1 VQQLQ
6 LDPRGVA
13 VGQLRTVA
21 FEQGDSLV
29 TSLDLDVQSAAE
41 RALIDQITRSRSA
54 GKPATGGA
62 VVVMDPNTGRL
73 LAVASYPTYN
83 PELFVRGVS
92 DSDLARLSDPSAH
105 QPLIGRAIAGAY
117 APGSTFKLITSSS
130 IVSHAEANLEQRY
143 PCPGSLAVDGRVKT
157 NFDSES
163 PGYPLTLRQ
172 ALQVSCDTWFYAFAA
187 NEYYADQ
194 AQIDAGGSAT
204 EFLQHMA
211 SSYGIASS
219 PGVDLPASEQA
230 SGSYADRENRLAR
243 WKANRT
249 RYCADAKTGF
259 PDEPD
264 PAQRAYLTK
273 LAAENCT
280 DGWRYRAGD
289 NADMAIG
296 QGETTLSPLQLAVA
310 YSAMIN
316 GGKVWRP
323 TLGWGVVGGSGQ
335 LVRTISPTVK
345 SRLPVSHSV
354 LDYIANALQF
364 TSSHAVSGALAFDGA
379 PYKQLLGGKTGTAE
393 AFGRQDTSWLASWGP
408 VSRDAAGHP
417 RARFVVVGMIEEGG
431 TGASAA
437 APMVREVY
445 DQILTP
451 AGASRS
457 ADDHFPTVPPRVQV
471 VTSTPPTP
479 HPAPSQP
486 SQPTSPSAVP
496 GPAARVGAPR

>member
-1 VQQLQ
+1 
-6 LDPRGVA
+6 
-13 VGQLRTVA
+13 
-21 FEQGDSLV
+21 
-29 TSLDLDVQSAAE
+29 
-41 RALIDQITRSRSA
+41 
-54 GKPATGGA
+54 
-62 VVVMDPNTGRL
+62 
-73 LAVASYPTYN
+73 
-83 PELFVRGVS
+83 
-92 DSDLARLSDPSAH
+92 
-105 QPLIGRAIAGAY
+105 
-117 APGSTFKLITSSS
+117 
-130 IVSHAEANLEQRY
+130 
-143 PCPGSLAVDGRVKT
+143 
-157 NFDSES
+157 
-163 PGYPLTLRQ
+163 
-172 ALQVSCDTWFYAFAA
+172 
-187 NEYYADQ
+187 
-194 AQIDAGGSAT
+194 
-204 EFLQHMA
+204 
-211 SSYGIASS
+211 
-219 PGVDLPASEQA
+219 
-230 SGSYADRENRLAR
+230 
-243 WKANRT
+243 
-249 RYCADAKTGF
+249 
-259 PDEPD
+259 
-264 PAQRAYLTK
+264 
-273 LAAENCT
+273 
-280 DGWRYRAGD
+280 
-289 NADMAIG
+289 
-296 QGETTLSPLQLAVA
+296 
-310 YSAMIN
+310 MIN